1 MLLNLCVNNSKKL
14 VSKNSVIKNLENQKI
29 DVLLTLGAGDIS
41 DLVMPIKKMISS

>member
-1 MLLNLCVNNSKKL
+1 MLLNLCVNKSKKL
-14 VSKNSVIKNLENQKI
+14 VSKNLVIKNLENQKI

>member
-14 VSKNSVIKNLENQKI
+14 VSKNLVIKNLENQKI